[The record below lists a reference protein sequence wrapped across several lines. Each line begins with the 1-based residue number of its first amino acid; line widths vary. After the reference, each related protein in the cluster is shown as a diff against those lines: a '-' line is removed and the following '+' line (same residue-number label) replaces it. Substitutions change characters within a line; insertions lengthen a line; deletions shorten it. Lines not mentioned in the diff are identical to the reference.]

1 MIKII
6 CEKVPRV
13 TKNRTILEKTLGV
26 NITNRGKEVSI
37 DGSSEDEYLAE
48 RVILAL
54 EFGFPFSVALMIKE
68 EDFVFEIINI
78 KEHTNRKNF
87 EIIRARIIG
96 KGGKTLR
103 TLETLT
109 ECFFEIKNN
118 KLGIIGDSEYIK
130 NAQEAVIS
138 LIRGAKQGNVY
149 AFLEKHRVKPVFDLG
164 LKKVSKKKKK

>member
-109 ECFFEIKNN
+109 ECFFEIKDN